1 MRFRPLDFAQYRS
14 RLAVNPIIVKELR
27 SRMRGARAF
36 IILTGVLLLLGAV
49 SYALYRIVLATSR
62 YTTSP
67 LSPQVGQ
74 TLFGG
79 LAFLELMMVC
89 FITPAVTSGA
99 ISSEQEKMTFEMLLA
114 TPLRPTSILL
124 GKLVSSLSYV
134 LLLIFAAVPMA
145 SLVFIFGGVAVRDMV
160 KALVILMAVTV
171 MLGVLGM
178 FISAWLGRTGRATV
192 LSYLVVLAL
201 LVGPVFVYILVAVL
215 QQREPPRWILIPN
228 PASALFSAL
237 SSTTSLN
244 EMGPAS
250 ILWILGMGLSG
261 NLWGLIDQP
270 GQFGIPRPLYHY
282 TLPLYGL
289 MTLGLYLLA
298 TRLVRPTRRW
308 RIGWKAAL
316 AALLLFLL
324 FGSAVALAF
333 FSTADR
339 YEKVSILA
347 TPTPFPMP
355 APVIVESEV
364 VQVRPLQPT
373 MVPPPVATEAPLSVS
388 PLPTPTPEA
397 LPPFGEEDEVAIYAA
412 VVRQLYTVDHTFGE
426 PPNFSFVFL
435 VQATDDSVGD
445 PDAPRAGSQ
454 VLRESV
460 RKGVVKALSDLPA
473 EFGWISERG
482 EAPLNEDFSVVDG
495 GAVFTLGNIHAQPGD
510 SALVSASLYIGPEGA
525 LGKTYVLERVDGVWQ
540 VMGDTGVR
548 WIS

>member
-1 MRFRPLDFAQYRS
+1 MRFRPLDFAQYRL
-14 RLAVNPIIVKELR
+14 RLGVNPIIVKELR

-74 TLFGG
+74 VLFGG
-79 LAFLELMMVC
+79 LVLLELMMVC
-89 FITPAVTSGA
+89 FVTPAVTSGA

-124 GKLVSSLSYV
+124 GKLASSLSYV

-178 FISAWLGRTGRATV
+178 FMSAWLGRTARATV

-201 LVGPVFVYILVAVL
+201 LIGPIFVYALVAVL

-228 PASALFSAL
+228 PVTALFSAL
-237 SSTTSLN
+237 SPSTTSAAQSGLFWGLA
-244 EMGPAS
+244 M
-250 ILWILGMGLSG
+250 ILSG
-261 NLWGLIDQP
+261 NLGILSGGAS

-289 MTLGLYLLA
+289 MTLVFYLLA

-316 AALLLFLL
+316 AALLLSLM
-324 FGSAVALAF
+324 FGGAVALVF

-339 YEKVSILA
+339 YEKASVL
-347 TPTPFPMP
+347 TPPTPVPMP
-355 APVIVESEV
+355 PVILERGVAQDRLVE
-364 VQVRPLQPT
+364 PA
-373 MVPPPVATEAPLSVS
+373 MVPPPVATEAPVGVS

-397 LPPFGEEDEVAIYAA
+397 LPSFGEEDEVAIYAA
-412 VVRQLYTVDHTFGE
+412 VVRQLYTIDHTFGE
-426 PPNFSFVFL
+426 PPNFPFVFL
-435 VQATDDSVGD
+435 VQTTDDSVGD

-460 RKGVVKALSDLPA
+460 QKEVVKALSDLPA
-473 EFGWISERG
+473 EFVWVIDSGTVLADSSTRFR
-482 EAPLNEDFSVVDG
+482 NG
-495 GAVFTLGNIHAQPGD
+495 GAIVTLGNVHIQPDG
-510 SALVSASLYIGPEGA
+510 SALVSASLYIGLEGA

-540 VMGDTGVR
+540 VTGDTGVQ
-548 WIS
+548 